1 MFSNKYIFIYAS
13 VMVVAVAILL
23 ATTATVLKP
32 AQDNNIKIEKMQ
44 QILKSANVL
53 VEPKEA
59 IATYEKYVVRE
70 LAVNSKGEIVAEY
83 ANNKQVKGDIRPFD
97 INLKVETKKFE
108 KTKDAIMPIFIFK
121 GDNGDTLFI
130 LSLYGKGLW
139 GPVWGNISLK
149 SDKKTVAGVTFG
161 HKGETPGLGAEISE
175 QPFQDQ
181 FKDKQIFD
189 EKDTLTSVSIVKGGI
204 KNSTTIKPIHG
215 VDAITGGTITSNGT
229 NDMLK
234 DCLRIYESFLKTK

>member
-13 VMVVAVAILL
+13 VMVVVVAILL

-53 VEPKEA
+53 VEPNEA
-59 IATYEKYVVRE
+59 IATYEKYVIRE
-70 LAVNSKGEIVAEY
+70 MAVNSKGEIVAEY
-83 ANNKQVKGDIRPFD
+83 ANKKQEKGSIRPFD
-97 INLKVETKKFE
+97 IVLKEQLKKFE
-108 KTKDAIMPIFIFK
+108 KKEDAVLPVFVFK
-121 GDNGDTLFI
+121 GDNGDTLYI

-149 SDKKTVAGVTFG
+149 NDRKTVAGVTFG

-181 FKDKQIFD
+181 FKEKLIFD
-189 EKDTLTSVSIVKGGI
+189 EKNVLTSVSVVKGGV
-204 KNSTTIKPIHG
+204 KNSTTVKLEHG
-215 VDAITGGTITSNGT
+215 VDAISGGTITSNGT

-234 DCLRIYESFLKTK
+234 DCLHIYEPFLKTK

>member
-1 MFSNKYIFIYAS
+1 
-13 VMVVAVAILL
+13 MVVVVAILL

-59 IATYEKYVVRE
+59 IATYEKYVIRE
-70 LAVNSKGEIVAEY
+70 MAVNSKGEIVAEY
-83 ANNKQVKGDIRPFD
+83 ANNKQEKGSIRPFD
-97 INLKVETKKFE
+97 IVLKEQLKKFE
-108 KTKDAIMPIFIFK
+108 KKEDAVLPVFVFK
-121 GDNGDTLFI
+121 GDNGDTLYI

-139 GPVWGNISLK
+139 GPVWGNMSLK
-149 SDKKTVAGVTFG
+149 KDKKTVAGVTFG

-181 FKDKQIFD
+181 FKDKLIFD
-189 EKDTLTSVSIVKGGI
+189 EKNVLTSVPIVKGGV
-204 KNSTTIKPIHG
+204 KNSTTVKLEHG
-215 VDAITGGTITSNGT
+215 VDAISGGTITSNGT

-234 DCLRIYESFLKTK
+234 DCLHIYEPFLKTK

>member
-1 MFSNKYIFIYAS
+1 
-13 VMVVAVAILL
+13 MVVVVAILL

-59 IATYEKYVVRE
+59 IATYEKYVIRE
-70 LAVNSKGEIVAEY
+70 MAVNSKGEIVAEY
-83 ANNKQVKGDIRPFD
+83 ANNKQEKGSIRPFD
-97 INLKVETKKFE
+97 IVLKEQLKKFE
-108 KTKDAIMPIFIFK
+108 KKEDAVLPVFVFK
-121 GDNGDTLFI
+121 GDNGDTLYI

-139 GPVWGNISLK
+139 GPVWGNMSLK
-149 SDKKTVAGVTFG
+149 KDKKTVAGVTFG

-181 FKDKQIFD
+181 FKDKLIFD
-189 EKDTLTSVSIVKGGI
+189 EKNVLTSVSVVKGGV
-204 KNSTTIKPIHG
+204 KNSTTVKLEHG
-215 VDAITGGTITSNGT
+215 VDAISGGTITSNGT

-234 DCLRIYESFLKTK
+234 DCLHIYEPFLKTK

>member
-32 AQDNNIKIEKMQ
+32 AQDNNVKIEKMQ
-44 QILKSANVL
+44 QILKSANIV

-59 IATYEKYVVRE
+59 IAAYAKFVVRE
-70 LAVNSKGEIVAEY
+70 LAVNSKGIIVAEY
-83 ANNKQVKGDIRPFD
+83 AHDKQEKGSIRPFD
-97 INLKVETKKFE
+97 INLKEQLKKFE
-108 KTKDAIMPIFIFK
+108 NKEDAVLPVFIFQ
-121 GDNGDTLFI
+121 GENGDTLYI

-139 GPVWGNISLK
+139 GPVWGNISIK
-149 SDKKTVAGVTFG
+149 SDKNTVAGVTFG

-175 QPFQDQ
+175 QPFQNQ
-181 FKDKQIFD
+181 FKEKQIFD
-189 EKDTLTSVSIVKGGI
+189 ESGILTSVSVVKGGI
-204 KNSTTIKPIHG
+204 KNSTTVKPIHG
-215 VDAITGGTITSNGT
+215 VDAISGGTITSNGT

-234 DCLRIYESFLKTK
+234 DCLHIYESFLKNK